1 MCVRIVGAAFL
12 ISLYMVRSNFCR
24 KHEKVLIVHGKIRV
38 VLRSAV
44 SKEVRVSGPVSR
56 ELQAVRKII
65 RRMLVQLT

>member
-1 MCVRIVGAAFL
+1 MRDLRVLLAPSR
-12 ISLYMVRSNFCR
+12 YCR
-24 KHEKVLIVHGKIRV
+24 KHEKVLIVNGKIRV

-56 ELQAVRKII
+56 ELQAVRKIV

>member
-1 MCVRIVGAAFL
+1 M
-12 ISLYMVRSNFCR
+12 FCR
-24 KHEKVLIVHGKIRV
+24 KYEKVLIVNGKIRV

-56 ELQAVRKII
+56 ELQAVRKIV